1 MYVHTE
7 KNYCMYHDQ
16 YFVLLI
22 GIFAKDIVGQRLL
35 CWYRSVF
42 FFFFSQLSSKN
53 ATFPEEK

>member
-22 GIFAKDIVGQRLL
+22 GIFAKDMVGQRLVL
-35 CWYRSVF
+35 YVGTGQF
-42 FFFFSQLSSKN
+42 FFFFSVV
-53 ATFPEEK
+53 F